1 MLKKNILN
9 LALLYSIVLFVASL
23 ISLNT
28 GVSLKTGSDKVFH
41 FVAHFLLV
49 IFWFLAFNIKLNVK
63 KNRALLQS
71 FVFSLCF
78 GILIEV
84 SQELFTTTREAD
96 VKDVVANVIG
106 AILGGLVVHLISK
119 KQIKI

>member
-9 LALLYSIVLFVASL
+9 LAVSYSIVLFVASL